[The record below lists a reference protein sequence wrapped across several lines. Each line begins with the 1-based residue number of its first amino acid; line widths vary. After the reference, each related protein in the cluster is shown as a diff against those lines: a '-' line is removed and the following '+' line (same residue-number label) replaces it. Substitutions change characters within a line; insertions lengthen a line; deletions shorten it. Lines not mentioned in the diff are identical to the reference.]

1 MDVIDVQCTLLI
13 LALIIMCISMP
24 VACIFSFIKG
34 VKISTDL
41 FEDALATI
49 KSSIA
54 LYDKGDETGGPSVA
68 TDIFDD
74 TADANPLDSG
84 SNPMDSLEKYMQRFN
99 GFNVAPKNMS
109 RSSGRRVDPIL
120 SGQTPTQAPEE

>member
-24 VACIFSFIKG
+24 AACIFSFIKG
-34 VKISTDL
+34 VTISTDL
-41 FEDALATI
+41 FEDALDTI

-54 LYDKGDETGGPSVA
+54 LYNTDDGTDGPSVA
-68 TDIFDD
+68 TDMFDGRFD
-74 TADANPLDSG
+74 TNPLDSG
-84 SNPMDSLEKYMQRFN
+84 DNPMDSLEKYMQRFN

-109 RSSGRRVDPIL
+109 RSSGRLVDPIL